1 MRKNSGELLK
11 RTIRRH
17 SDNPNCTLLA
27 SSGKGMD
34 TFTCIRT
41 RREIREYLDKP
52 IPDEGLQRILEAGRL
67 APSSKNSQPWH
78 FIVIKNKDTLRKISA
93 LTPTGAHIAKA
104 PLAIAILMD
113 SAKLPEIDGTRA
125 IQNMVLAAW
134 ELGIGSCWVT
144 NFYDDGVKDLLGA
157 LQRMKLV
164 TVMPFGYSAEPKT
177 NRKKNRK
184 PLQEIVHYEK
194 F

>member
-1 MRKNSGELLK
+1 
-11 RTIRRH
+11 
-17 SDNPNCTLLA
+17 
-27 SSGKGMD
+27 MD

-41 RREIREYLDKP
+41 RREIREYLEKP
-52 IPDEGLQRILEAGRL
+52 IPDLSLQRILEAGRL

-78 FIVIKNKDTLRKISA
+78 FIVIRNKETLRKISE

-125 IQNMVLAAW
+125 IQNMALAAW
-134 ELGIGSCWVT
+134 DLGIGACWVT
-144 NFYDDGVKDLLGA
+144 NFYDDGVKDLLSA
-157 LQRMKLV
+157 PQRMKLV

-177 NRKKNRK
+177 KQKKNRK
-184 PLQEIVHYEK
+184 PLDEIVHYEK